1 VAVIQISRIQHRR
14 GLQSDLPNLASAEL
28 GWSVDTRKLYIG
40 NGTIEEGAPSLG
52 RTEVLT
58 QYSILDFETTFAA
71 NIVALQ
77 GNLVLVNSNISSLTS
92 RVVSLESGVVGY
104 TTSNLLAGASA
115 ATITNITANNAVI
128 SYTMGQG
135 SSVRTGSITL
145 SRSASTV
152 SFTDEYTE
160 TVDTDVV
167 FTMNAN
173 ATTARLNYTA
183 TTAGNL
189 LYRISS
195 FT

>member
-14 GLQSDLPNLASAEL
+14 GLESDLPNLASAEL

-52 RTEVLT
+52 RTEILT
-58 QYSILDFETTFAA
+58 QYSIIDFQTTFTA
-71 NIVALQ
+71 NIIALQ
-77 GNLVLVNSNISSLTS
+77 SNLVLVNGNVTALST
-92 RVVSLESGVVGY
+92 RVSTLESGSLLS
-104 TTSNLLAGASA
+104 TSVNLLAGASA
-115 ATITNITANNAVI
+115 ATITTITANNSVI
-128 SYTMGQG
+128 NYTMGQG

-152 SFTDEYTE
+152 SFTEEYTE

-173 ATTARLNYTA
+173 ATTASLNYTA

-189 LYRISS
+189 QYRISS
-195 FT
+195 FN

>member
-135 SSVRTGSITL
+135 SSVRSGAITM

-152 SFTDEYTE
+152 SFTEEYTE
-160 TVDTDVV
+160 TVNTDVV

>member
-1 VAVIQISRIQHRR
+1 
-14 GLQSDLPNLASAEL
+14 
-28 GWSVDTRKLYIG
+28 
-40 NGTIEEGAPSLG
+40 
-52 RTEVLT
+52 
-58 QYSILDFETTFAA
+58 
-71 NIVALQ
+71 
-77 GNLVLVNSNISSLTS
+77 
-92 RVVSLESGVVGY
+92 
-104 TTSNLLAGASA
+104 
-115 ATITNITANNAVI
+115 
-128 SYTMGQG
+128 MGQG

-152 SFTDEYTE
+152 SFAEEYTE

-189 LYRISS
+189 QYRISS